1 MAMMMTGRVL
11 LVCAL
16 CVLWCGAGG
25 RCDEDE
31 LPQASLLGASSSFV
45 GKGLQESSP
54 IAQGGSLNSVLEP
67 ISAKETRAE
76 TDEGRPS
83 REEESSADEEEE
95 EEEEEEEDEKE
106 GILQP
111 SSPPQSPKNE
121 ELKIINESG
130 PKHENQRQIE
140 GGIQNQSEKER
151 VNNGE
156 AIEIK
161 QKEGSGPQPNNHQ
174 TPVQEENTINGEGHQ
189 QTQGKERQANVEDM
203 PPRNST
209 GDYSSGEHNGN
220 DGSNDVEEGEEGVEG
235 HERDRAQEREEAAH
249 VSGAPKVNSTDIQQ
263 EVQRTHAGE
272 TPTGM
277 KQRAGE
283 EKDDETEEEREE
295 QKEQHQENPPGKEQ
309 ETVTGANATNQIN
322 TTPGDNDGSTAVSH
336 TTSPL
341 LLLLLV
347 ACAAAAAVVAA

>member
-11 LVCAL
+11 LACAL
-16 CVLWCGAGG
+16 CVLWCGTSGG
-25 RCDEDE
+25 RCDDAGTGET
-31 LPQASLLGASSSFV
+31 LPGASSSVV
-45 GKGLQESSP
+45 GKGSQESSP

-83 REEESSADEEEE
+83 REEEESSAD

-111 SSPPQSPKNE
+111 SSPPQSPKKD
-121 ELKIINESG
+121 ELEKVNESE
-130 PKHENQRQIE
+130 PKPENQRQVE
-140 GGIQNQSEKER
+140 GGIQNQREEET
-151 VNNGE
+151 VDDGE

-161 QKEGSGPQPNNHQ
+161 QKKEGSGPQPNNHQ
-174 TPVQEENTINGEGHQ
+174 TPVQEENTSSGEVQ
-189 QTQGKERQANVEDM
+189 QPSQGKEQKTNVEEI
-203 PPRNST
+203 PPRNPA
-209 GDYSSGEHNGN
+209 GDRSSGEHNNN
-220 DGSNDVEEGEEGVEG
+220 DGSSEKEEGKEGVEG

-295 QKEQHQENPPGKEQ
+295 QKEQNQENPPAKQ
-309 ETVTGANATNQIN
+309 ETITGANATNQIN
-322 TTPGDNDGSTAVSH
+322 TTPGDSDGSTAVSH

-341 LLLLLV
+341 LPLVV
-347 ACAAAAAVVAA
+347 ACAAAAVVAA